1 MATKKQSSINRARKG
16 LLSDFTRDDGN
27 ANRGTK
33 RGRKAIAASLEKN
46 GAGRSLLADR
56 NGRLIAGNHV
66 HQSAEEAGKEDVL
79 IIPIDGS
86 RLVVLQRMDLELGGG
101 GAAREMSIDDNRT
114 AELNLNWD
122 SEALM
127 KGPRPKVMFSVREWA
142 KVAAASGAPETP
154 VKDSDQRASAKVRI
168 VHLFFSPET
177 NDQFE
182 GWCEALAAEYGTENV
197 TDTVYEAVRQVF
209 EALGAEPIQQPPAKE
224 KK

>member
-66 HQSAEEAGKEDVL
+66 HQSAEEAGEKDVL

-154 VKDSDQRASAKVRI
+154 VKGGDQMTPAKVRI
-168 VHLFFSPET
+168 IQLTFTPET
-177 NDQFE
+177 YEQFE
-182 GWCEALAAEYGTENV
+182 YWCQTLAKEYEIENI
-197 TDTVYEAVRQVF
+197 TDTIYEAIHQVF
-209 EALGAEPIQQPPAKE
+209 EALVANAIQPPPVKE